1 MARHPGQGCP
11 RAVVGS
17 LAGPM
22 LPEAIGLALLASLSP
37 TALLVS
43 AVYLGSDR
51 PKLIAA
57 LYLTGALLMSLL
69 MGVVI
74 LLILRN
80 AGLSHSDQRS
90 PRYGLRI
97 GLGILLVGAAI
108 VVATRR
114 PVADSEKAQQGLVS
128 RMTGRPAPL
137 TAFLAGV
144 LIFAPGATFLAAIQV
159 IATAQASVELT
170 AVAVIIVVVINVT
183 LVWLPIVFYL
193 VAPEVTSRRLGSFN
207 GWLRANGKTVMTWVL
222 IVGGVFLVANGIYGL
237 TVG

>member
-1 MARHPGQGCP
+1 
-11 RAVVGS
+11 
-17 LAGPM
+17 M

-51 PKLIAA
+51 PKLVGA
-57 LYLTGALLMSLL
+57 LYLTGALVMSLV

-74 LLILRN
+74 LVILRN

-90 PRYGLRI
+90 PRYGLRL
-97 GLGILLVGAAI
+97 GLGVLLLVAAI
-108 VVATRR
+108 VVAKRR
-114 PVADSEKAQQGLVS
+114 PAADPDRAQQGLVS
-128 RMTGRPAPL
+128 RMTARPAPL
-137 TAFLAGV
+137 TAFVAGL

-170 AVAVIIVVVINVT
+170 AVAVIVVVVINVT

-193 VAPEVTSRRLGSFN
+193 VAPETTGRYLSSFN
-207 GWLRANGKTVMTWVL
+207 GWLRANGKTVATWVL
-222 IVGGVFLVANGIYGL
+222 IVGGVFLVANGIHGL
-237 TVG
+237 VVG